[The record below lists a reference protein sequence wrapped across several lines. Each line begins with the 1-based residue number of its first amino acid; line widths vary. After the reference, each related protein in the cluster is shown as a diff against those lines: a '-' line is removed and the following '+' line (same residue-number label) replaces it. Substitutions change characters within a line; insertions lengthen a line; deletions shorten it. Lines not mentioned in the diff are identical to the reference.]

1 MSDESRDRFLRE
13 IVANIPLERIEEIR
27 MFEPIRQGGKESGVA
42 LIAVLPDEPD
52 LPPPPPADSWL
63 NTDAP
68 LADER
73 DRPAQ
78 ADHPSWAAEGATVAV
93 PRRLVLYRGQ
103 YRHTL
108 KGAERGKWEVEIVA
122 EAEAPIATVD
132 DVVRG
137 VQRRSGDDSEPERMT
152 GDALRASLAE
162 GSWTATP

>member
-1 MSDESRDRFLRE
+1 VSNESRERFLRE
-13 IVANIPLERIEEIR
+13 IVANIPVERIEEIR

-63 NTDAP
+63 TTDAP

-78 ADHPSWAAEGATVAV
+78 ADDSSWGADSAGVPA

-108 KGAERGKWEVEIVA
+108 KGADRGKWEVEIVA
-122 EAEAPIATVD
+122 EADAPIATVD

-137 VQRRSGDDSEPERMT
+137 VQRRSGDDAEPERMT

-162 GSWTATP
+162 GSWTGTP

>member
-1 MSDESRDRFLRE
+1 MDGSRQRFLRE
-13 IVANIPLERIEEIR
+13 IVATIPVERIEEIR

-52 LPPPPPADSWL
+52 VPPPPPADSWL

-68 LADER
+68 LADEG

-78 ADHPSWAAEGATVAV
+78 SEAPWVADRAAIA

-103 YRHTL
+103 YRLAL

-137 VQRRSGDDSEPERMT
+137 VQRRSGDDSEPERLT
-152 GDALRASLAE
+152 GDAVRASLAE
-162 GSWTATP
+162 GPWTGTP

>member
-1 MSDESRDRFLRE
+1 MSDEARERFLRE
-13 IVANIPLERIEEIR
+13 IVKSIPVERIEEIR

-52 LPPPPPADSWL
+52 RPPPPPADSWL

-78 ADHPSWAAEGATVAV
+78 ADDPSWDPDGTTGGAA
-93 PRRLVLYRGQ
+93 RRLVLYRGQ

-108 KGAERGKWEVEIVA
+108 KGADRGKWEVEIVA
-122 EAEAPIATVD
+122 EADAPIATVD
-132 DVVRG
+132 DVVHG

-152 GDALRASLAE
+152 GDALRASLA
-162 GSWTATP
+162 GGPWTATP